1 MNNNSAG
8 YKFFSDTLSSSHC
21 QMLQIYSTLWRLKYR
36 HNYLIS
42 SLCRWF
48 LNSYHLHTYESFLVS
63 LLKEQRKT
71 RRAETVLSQES
82 RHVASGSPPG
92 IEPQKSRELHD
103 VSFLKW
109 KRSVLLARPTANL
122 STVST
127 RTVFPVDHRAFPCR
141 TLRILFWALV

>member
-48 LNSYHLHTYESFLVS
+48 LNSYHLHTYESFLKSVS
-63 LLKEQRKT
+63 WRNNARHVEQKLCSAKRAGMLLLVPLQVLSL
-71 RRAETVLSQES
+71 RRAENCMM
-82 RHVASGSPPG
+82 
-92 IEPQKSRELHD
+92 
-103 VSFLKW
+103 F
-109 KRSVLLARPTANL
+109 
-122 STVST
+122 
-127 RTVFPVDHRAFPCR
+127 
-141 TLRILFWALV
+141 LFWNEKDLCYWLGQQQIFPLSLLGLCSLWITEPFHAVP